1 MTAHPTIGVGTI
13 IFDENRVLMGLRKGS
28 HGGGTWCFPGGH
40 LEMYET
46 PEKCAIRETFEETG
60 LKIKNLTRG
69 PWTNDI
75 FQNSS
80 KHYISIFMLAA
91 EYSGEI
97 AIKEQ
102 SKFVSWEWIN
112 YQNLPDPLFFS
123 IQNLLA
129 SGYSFKKLRTML
141 SDSALAIM

>member
-1 MTAHPTIGVGTI
+1 MYPRIGVGTI
-13 IFDENRVLMGLRKGS
+13 IFDGTKVLMGLRKGS

-46 PEKCAIRETFEETG
+46 PEECAIRETFEETG
-60 LKIKNLTRG
+60 LKINNLAHG

-75 FQNSS
+75 FQDTS
-80 KHYISIFMLAA
+80 KHYISIFILAA

-97 AIKEQ
+97 AIKEK
-102 SKFVSWEWIN
+102 SKFSSWEWVD
-112 YQNLPDPLFFS
+112 YQNLPDSLFFP

-129 SGYSFKKLRTML
+129 SGYSFQKLKTML
-141 SDSALAIM
+141 GDSALAII